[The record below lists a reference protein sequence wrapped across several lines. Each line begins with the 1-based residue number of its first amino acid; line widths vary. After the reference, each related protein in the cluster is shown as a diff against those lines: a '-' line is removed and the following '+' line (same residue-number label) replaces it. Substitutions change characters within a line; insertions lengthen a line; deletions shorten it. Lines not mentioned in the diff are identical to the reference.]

1 MNSVATERSWRKT
14 ITDNIKKNVVDPAQ
28 VPTISSEGQQSAALI
43 NAEQIAE
50 LNTMLKVSAE
60 LHKSGMFPQLRNG
73 GQVLA
78 VVLAGKERG
87 YGAMTSLTNIHVING
102 RIGYSAQMIAAELRK
117 AGVKYNVVETDTEH
131 CKICFERKGQDPFTY
146 DWTTEDAKR
155 ARKLPAKP
163 DSVWSTYIQDMLFCR
178 CLTAGGRKFA
188 PDALMGAYLV
198 DELPNDSPAEPEDDP
213 NDHRSRTEKLKDKL
227 TNGEKPKGSATAQA
241 DDQAPPEDS
250 QAPPG
255 EPSPEPPE
263 AGPQGGEIGEEEKKT
278 AELEKFRADI
288 KKLDQVCRN
297 KLCPNKGTAFGAA
310 VDAHHLIKR
319 SQGGDNSVG
328 NGIGLCRHCHD
339 LVEKGREIDG
349 KKLTGKQI
357 ELEILEQWLYTDD
370 WRWDGV
376 YEQLRKPST
385 PR

>member
-1 MNSVATERSWRKT
+1 MAEP
-14 ITDNIKKNVVDPAQ
+14 KKNVVDPAQ
-28 VPTISSEGQQSAALI
+28 VPTISSEGQQSSALI

-146 DWTTEDAKR
+146 EWKTEDATR
-155 ARKLPAKP
+155 ARKLPAEPK
-163 DSVWSTYIQDMLFCR
+163 SVWSTYPQDMLFSR

-198 DELPNDSPAEPEDDP
+198 DELPADSPAEPEDDP
-213 NDHRSRTEKLKDKL
+213 NDHRSRTQKLKEKL
-227 TNGEKPKGSATAQA
+227 TNGQNKNGST
-241 DDQAPPEDS
+241 APPEDS
-250 QAPPG
+250 QAPSG

-263 AGPQGGEIGEEEKKT
+263 AGPEGGESGEEEKKT

-288 KKLDQVCRN
+288 KKLDPVCRN
-297 KLCPNKGTAFGAA
+297 KLCPNKGTALGAA

-319 SQGGDNSVG
+319 SRGGDNSVG

-339 LVEKGREIDG
+339 LVENGGDFNG

-357 ELEILEQWLYTDD
+357 ELNILEQWLFTDD
-370 WRWDGV
+370 WRWDQV
-376 YEQLRKPST
+376 YEHLRKKTS
-385 PR
+385 